1 MFIFRYKKNQFLAKL
16 HFNSF
21 RVFCHLEDDKA
32 AAASIGTP
40 LQIKFVFLHILLY
53 HDGPALGHF
62 SGICGDLVN
71 EDALGVDVLGP
82 RLAVEGH
89 LLLRKKFGE
98 RGFADC

>member
-1 MFIFRYKKNQFLAKL
+1 MIF
-16 HFNSF
+16 
-21 RVFCHLEDDKA
+21 
-32 AAASIGTP
+32 
-40 LQIKFVFLHILLY
+40 FLHILLY

-62 SGICGDLVN
+62 SGICGDLVD